1 MQLSIRLSFLF
12 LTCVLLLL
20 VITDMNGTNV
30 KKNETNTLANIASYQ
45 SVLSSKDENMT
56 EEKMIEE
63 AVKQVVYNKESDS
76 DIKIQVLGID
86 AENGM
91 IDLNVIQ
98 TIHHAN
104 GQTSTTE
111 ERRTVILDDPY
122 FFESGSTH

>member
-56 EEKMIEE
+56 EEKMIQE
-63 AVKQVVYNKESDS
+63 AVKQIVYNKESDS

>member
-56 EEKMIEE
+56 EEKMIQE

>member
-45 SVLSSKDENMT
+45 SVLSSKDENKT

-63 AVKQVVYNKESDS
+63 AVKQIVYNKESDS

-98 TIHHAN
+98 TIHHTN

-122 FFESGSTH
+122 FYQSGN